1 MSIDIS
7 NSDDTINTR
16 DVWKRIEELEELEEA
31 VSEAKEAVEDAE
43 ASVAEAEE
51 DYENAEDD
59 AEREAADGRLEEAN
73 SALDEAQETLDSAV
87 EAFDSDAEYELAALR
102 ALQKQ
107 AEGYCDWHSGATL
120 INEGHLQK
128 YIQEQIEDTDSE
140 LLNPLPSYIRDNID
154 WDGVVSDLESDYTEV
169 DFDGTSY
176 FLA

>member
-31 VSEAKEAVEDAE
+31 VSEAKEAVEEAE
-43 ASVAEAEE
+43 ASVAEAKQ
-51 DYENAEDD
+51 DYENAEGD
-59 AEREAADGRLEEAN
+59 AEREEADERFENANAALEEAEGELT
-73 SALDEAQETLDSAV
+73 SAEDEFDDDAQS
-87 EAFDSDAEYELAALR
+87 ELKALR
-102 ALQKQ
+102 KLQDQ

-120 INEGHLQK
+120 ISERHLHD
-128 YIQEQIEDTDSE
+128 YIQEQIEE
-140 LLNPLPSYIRDNID
+140 LYSRELDALPSCLRDNID
-154 WDGVVSDLESDYTEV
+154 WDGVCKDAESDYTEV